1 MKTIKLTV
9 IIVIAL
15 IITTSGEQIGKVERK
30 TMTFL
35 TAPYLQNPAPDAMT
49 VMWITSENSHSWI
62 EYGENGILTERAESE
77 INGLIVANNRLNK
90 IRLADLKPN
99 TRYAYKVLSREILD
113 FAPYKVTYGDTI
125 QSKIYSFVTPDIH
138 QEDVS
143 LLILND
149 VHNQPAIF
157 DKLLA
162 LNNEKEFDFVVL
174 NGDIINYV
182 TGEAQIISNVIEP
195 VTRNFASEKPFMYVR
210 GNHETRGVYARNF
223 YDYVD
228 NSGSFYSLL
237 WGPAFFIFMDTGE
250 DKTDDQVEYSGLV
263 AFDNYRKRQAIW
275 LEQQLKSD
283 AAQKAEFRVV
293 FMHIPHHYSG
303 DGHGV
308 THCRELFGTLFNK
321 YNVDISV
328 SGHTH
333 KYGVYPPLNNV
344 HDFPMIIGGGSKN
357 GTRTLIRMDVN
368 TEMLSVS
375 ILNESGV
382 EVGKYNLIR

>member
-15 IITTSGEQIGKVERK
+15 IITTSGEQIGKIERK

-125 QSKIYSFVTPDIH
+125 QSKIYSFITPDTH
-138 QEDVS
+138 QEHITI
-143 LLILND
+143 LILND
-149 VHNQPAIF
+149 IHNQPTVI
-157 DKLLA
+157 DKMLA
-162 LNNEKEFDFVVL
+162 LNNQKEFDFVVL
-174 NGDIINYV
+174 NGDILNYV
-182 TGEAQIISNVIEP
+182 TGETQIISNVIEP
-195 VTRNFASEKPFMYVR
+195 VTRNFASVKPFIYVR
-210 GNHETRGVYARNF
+210 GNHETRGVFARNLF
-223 YDYVD
+223 DYMD
-228 NSGSFYSLL
+228 NPGSYFSML
-237 WGPAFFIFMDTGE
+237 WGPAFFVFMDTGE
-250 DKTDDQVEYSGLV
+250 DKRDDHKEYSGLV

-283 AAQKAEFRVV
+283 VAQNAEFRVV

-303 DGHGV
+303 DGHGT
-308 THCRELFGTLFNK
+308 THSRKLFGPLFNK
-321 YNVDISV
+321 YNVNMLV

-333 KYGVYPPLNNV
+333 KYGVYQPNKGV
-344 HDFPMIIGGGSKN
+344 HDFPVIIGGGSKD

-368 TEMLSVS
+368 EEMLNVC

-382 EVGKYNLIR
+382 EVGKYKLIR